1 MDDSPDDSTDDRP
14 PATSQPDQRAD
25 DGLPEVKSPFSIPAG
40 VRDSLRF
47 AGAGME
53 LGGSAIVGAAIG
65 YAVDWYLDNTT
76 LLATALGAI
85 LGFTGGLVRFIRLA
99 LEASR
104 PAGGRRSDKG

>member
-1 MDDSPDDSTDDRP
+1 MDDSTDDRP
-14 PATSQPDQRAD
+14 TATSQTDQRAD
-25 DGLPEVKSPFSIPAG
+25 DGLSEAKSPFSVPAG
-40 VRDSLRF
+40 VRDAMRF

-65 YAVDWYLDNTT
+65 YGVDRYLGNTT

-85 LGFTGGLVRFIRLA
+85 LGFTGGLIRFIRLA

-104 PAGGRRSDKG
+104 PPGGRRSGKG

>member
-1 MDDSPDDSTDDRP
+1 MDDSTDDQP
-14 PATSQPDQRAD
+14 PDSSPSRQQTD
-25 DGLPEVKSPFSIPAG
+25 DGVAEAKSQFSVPAG
-40 VRDSLRF
+40 VRDAMRF

-65 YAVDWYLDNTT
+65 YGLDRYLGNTT

-85 LGFTGGLVRFIRLA
+85 FGFTGGLVRFIRLA

-104 PAGGRRSDKG
+104 PTGGRRSGKG

>member
-1 MDDSPDDSTDDRP
+1 MDDGTDDKQRP
-14 PATSQPDQRAD
+14 PTPAHQPAD
-25 DGLPEVKSPFSIPAG
+25 GGPPESKPRFSVPAG

-65 YAVDWYLDNTT
+65 YGLDRYLGNTT

-85 LGFTGGLVRFIRLA
+85 LGFTGGLIRFIRLA

-104 PAGGRRSDKG
+104 PSDGHRSDKERRP